1 MTAIEKKK
9 ILNKIIDALPEENLD
24 EAIFLVEGLALKDE
38 NRINFVKKLL
48 EREKAL
54 FKRLAE

>member
-9 ILNKIIDALPEENLD
+9 VLKKIIDQLPDDNLD
-24 EAIFLVEGLALKDE
+24 EAIFLVEDLIGKHKNMRSILLT
-38 NRINFVKKLL
+38 LL
-48 EREKAL
+48 EKEKEL